1 MNDGPRDAAG
11 VKEKVVETPFS
22 SRYIVGIDLGTSNC
36 ALASVDT
43 TLGPE
48 AAVLDFPVPQLQQL
62 GQVDPALTLPSCLY
76 LPAAGEFP
84 EGALSLP
91 WDGAPEAIVGRFA
104 RAHGARV
111 PGRLVHSAKSWL
123 CHAAVDRAAPILP
136 WGTPD
141 GVPRVSPVEASARY
155 LRHLVGAW
163 NQAHPDHP
171 LAQQEVVLTVPASF
185 DAAARALTVDA
196 ARQAGL
202 AHLTLVE
209 EPQAAF
215 EAFTHAHRHHL
226 GSALEGVRV
235 VVVIDVGGG
244 TTDFTLVEVQPGET
258 GPSLR
263 RLAVGEHLMLGGDN
277 IDAALARRAEE
288 RLLGGRRRLSQT
300 QWAQLVHLCRE
311 AKEALLA
318 EDGPAEHRITLAGQG
333 SALIGGTL
341 STRLTAE
348 DVVEVAV
355 EGFFPRT
362 KSDENPARTSR
373 LALQEVGLPYA
384 QDPAITRQLAGF
396 LRAHR
401 AVANAAL
408 GASGDLPRPDAVL
421 LNGGVFLARRLAS
434 RLVDVLSSWWPEAPP
449 VRQLD
454 HESLDLA
461 VARGAVIHGLARRGL
476 ARRMAGG
483 SSHAVFVGLERQSD
497 AEPTALCVIARGTE
511 EGQTTDLNQR
521 VLRLTLGRPVQF
533 PLFTSAADR
542 TEAAGEIVAVTEDM
556 KPVAPLHALLKGRQ
570 GGSGLI
576 PVHLRA
582 TLTELGT
589 LDLWCVANQSDER
602 WRLEF
607 ELRGSSGSSPTAVV
621 ESLPAR
627 FRDAVAALEQVY
639 GRRGSPGTGVGA
651 GGTAESTPKA
661 AKQLWSGLER
671 ILGSREE
678 WRLPV
683 LRELWSAAFAGAA
696 RRRRTADHERVFYQI
711 AGFTLRPGF
720 GYPLDDW
727 RCEQAAKWLGE
738 SVQFPAEKPVWTEYW
753 VMWRRLAGGLT
764 PQRHRE
770 LWDLLKPH
778 LVYRVNAARGKSVA
792 RPKGVQPEG
801 LDEMVRL
808 AAALE
813 HLPAEERIEVGQLL
827 LETLKRP
834 EGVGGPWAWS
844 IGRLGARTPIYGSA
858 HHVVDPVTASSWL
871 SGLIE
876 AHQRGAEGALF
887 AMTQVTRLTGD
898 RSRDLDE
905 ADRGRALDVLSAAEA
920 PDSWRRMVSE
930 VTVLDRADE
939 ARALGDTL
947 PVGLRV

>member
-1 MNDGPRDAAG
+1 M
-11 VKEKVVETPFS
+11 ETPFS

-43 TLGPE
+43 DLGPE
-48 AAVLDFPVPQLQQL
+48 APVVDFPIPQVQQL
-62 GQVDPALTLPSCLY
+62 GQVEPALTLPSCLY

-91 WDGAPEAIVGRFA
+91 WERAPEFVVGRFA

-123 CHAAVDRAAPILP
+123 CHAAVDRSAAILP
-136 WGTPD
+136 WGAPE

-155 LRHLVGAW
+155 LRHLVQAW
-163 NQAHPDHP
+163 DQAHPDHP

-202 AHLTLVE
+202 DHLTRVE

-215 EAFTHAHRHHL
+215 EAFTHVHRHHL
-226 GSALEGVRV
+226 DRVLEGIRL

-244 TTDFTLVEVQPGET
+244 TTDFTLVEVQPGEC

-311 AKEALLA
+311 AKETLLA
-318 EDGPAEHRITLAGQG
+318 EDGPAEYRITLAGQG

-341 STRLTAE
+341 STRLSAD
-348 DVVEVAV
+348 DVAEVAL

-362 KSDENPARTSR
+362 RSDEGPARASR

-384 QDPAITRQLAGF
+384 QDPAVTRQLAGF

-401 AVANAAL
+401 AVAGAAL
-408 GASGDLPRPDAVL
+408 RATGDLPRPDAVL

-434 RLVDVLSSWWPEAPP
+434 RLIEVASSWWSDAPP
-449 VRQLD
+449 IRQLG

-476 ARRMAGG
+476 ARRMTGG
-483 SSHAVFVGLERQSD
+483 SSHAVYVGLERQPDS
-497 AEPTALCVIARGTE
+497 EPTALCVIARGTE

-521 VLRLTLGRPVQF
+521 VLGLTLGRPVQF

-542 TEAAGEIVAVTEDM
+542 MEAAGEIVPVTEDM
-556 KPVAPLHALLKGRQ
+556 RPVAPLHALLKGRQ

-589 LDLWCVANQSDER
+589 LDLWCVANQTDER

-607 ELRGSSGSSPTAVV
+607 ELRGSSGSTSAAVV
-621 ESLPAR
+621 ESLPTR
-627 FRDAVAALEQVY
+627 FKDAVAALEQVY
-639 GRRGSPGTGVGA
+639 GRRGASGSGGGGA
-651 GGTAESTPKA
+651 PESTPKA
-661 AKQLWSGLER
+661 AKQLWPGLER

-683 LRELWSAAFAGAA
+683 LRELWSTAFAGAA

-711 AGFTLRPGF
+711 AGYTLRPGF

-738 SVQFPAEKPVWTEYW
+738 NVQFPAEKPVWTEYW

-764 PQRHRE
+764 PARHRE
-770 LWDLLKPH
+770 IWDLLKPH
-778 LVYRVNAARGKSVA
+778 LVYRVNSARGRVVA

-813 HLPAEERIEVGQLL
+813 HLPAEERIELGQLL
-827 LETLKRP
+827 LGALQRP
-834 EGVGGPWAWS
+834 EGVGGPWAWAL
-844 IGRLGARTPIYGSA
+844 GRLGARTPIYGSA
-858 HHVVDPVTASSWL
+858 HHVVEPATASGWL
-871 SGLIE
+871 GGLIE

-887 AMTQVTRLTGD
+887 AITQVARLTGD

-905 ADRGRALDVLSAAEA
+905 ADRGRALEVLNFSDA
-920 PDSWRRMVSE
+920 PDSWRRMISE
-930 VTVLDRADE
+930 VTDLDRADE

-947 PVGLRV
+947 PVGLRA